1 MIASTVN
8 VCIETN
14 AKVNSQLLVL
24 QAVLDEAT
32 AEWGIKVERVE
43 MWGISSSQVCNNPII
58 Q

>member
-1 MIASTVN
+1 
-8 VCIETN
+8 
-14 AKVNSQLLVL
+14 L

>member
-43 MWGISSSQVCNNPII
+43 M
-58 Q
+58 